1 MGDVG
6 DVAGLVGEYLEVM
19 AGGFSFGVVEFWCV
33 IPAVARHEG
42 AVEYAVESW
51 VEFFG
56 CWCWW

>member
-33 IPAVARHEG
+33 ITAVARHQG
-42 AVEYAVESW
+42 AV
-51 VEFFG
+51 
-56 CWCWW
+56 